1 MLALAMGGRTVT
13 KRLQQVALIKTN
25 GKLVISGTDGTAIP
39 FQFDMRFTWA
49 AENDKGVVF
58 DPGG

>member
-1 MLALAMGGRTVT
+1 MGGRTVA
-13 KRLQQVALIKTN
+13 KRLQLVALSKTGN
-25 GKLVISGTDGTAIP
+25 ELMISGTDGTSIP
-39 FQFDMRFTWA
+39 FQFDMRFSWA